1 MQTEQVRQ
9 LTIEDLS
16 QNAEL
21 DYVDGDIAFANN
33 IHLPHAPHPELVK
46 IDAFKLLAC
55 TKGSLQ
61 IDVNSKTRIIRANEI
76 LCCLPQTVLRN
87 PIGSDDLECKGI
99 ALSTSIVRRFV
110 SQGGGIRD
118 KFFYLEQNPVLQ
130 MGQEGGQVF
139 ELYYALIGSR
149 IKATDNPYQK
159 GIMSALTGAIFYE
172 LLANLDKYCAPKNNT
187 MFKQG
192 DLLFMRFLELLSNS
206 KIKVRSVSFY
216 ADKLFVT
223 TKYLSAVCKQVCGK
237 TAFDIINEFVV
248 EDITELLKY
257 SEKSIKEIADYL
269 EFPNLSFFGKYVKAH
284 TGMSPTKYR
293 KHLINKI

>member
-118 KFFYLEQNPVLQ
+118 KFFTLNRTRSYRWDRK
-130 MGQEGGQVF
+130 GG
-139 ELYYALIGSR
+139 
-149 IKATDNPYQK
+149 
-159 GIMSALTGAIFYE
+159 
-172 LLANLDKYCAPKNNT
+172 
-187 MFKQG
+187 
-192 DLLFMRFLELLSNS
+192 RFLN
-206 KIKVRSVSFY
+206 Y
-216 ADKLFVT
+216 T
-223 TKYLSAVCKQVCGK
+223 M
-237 TAFDIINEFVV
+237 
-248 EDITELLKY
+248 
-257 SEKSIKEIADYL
+257 
-269 EFPNLSFFGKYVKAH
+269 P
-284 TGMSPTKYR
+284 
-293 KHLINKI
+293 